1 MSDLLSL
8 WTPNLKPPVS
18 SEPWFPKLDSNSESK
33 LVREE
38 EKIDSVLNAIRNRDA
53 PHYIGFRNAKE
64 EEEETTTLHNDD
76 DDDDMDDQGSV
87 RSDNSEDESSVE
99 SL

>member
-1 MSDLLSL
+1 M
-8 WTPNLKPPVS
+8 
-18 SEPWFPKLDSNSESK
+18 
-33 LVREE
+33 
-38 EKIDSVLNAIRNRDA
+38 LNAIRNRDA
-53 PHYIGFRNAKE
+53 SRNAQVFRNAKE
-64 EEEETTTLHNDD
+64 DEEETTTLHNDD

>member
-1 MSDLLSL
+1 M
-8 WTPNLKPPVS
+8 
-18 SEPWFPKLDSNSESK
+18 
-33 LVREE
+33 
-38 EKIDSVLNAIRNRDA
+38 LNAIRNSDA
-53 PHYIGFRNAKE
+53 SQYIGFRNAKE
-64 EEEETTTLHNDD
+64 DEEETTTLHNDD

>member
-1 MSDLLSL
+1 M
-8 WTPNLKPPVS
+8 
-18 SEPWFPKLDSNSESK
+18 
-33 LVREE
+33 
-38 EKIDSVLNAIRNRDA
+38 LNAIRNRDA
-53 PHYIGFRNAKE
+53 SQYIGFRNAKE
-64 EEEETTTLHNDD
+64 DEEETTTLHNDD